1 MKKFD
6 KLTPRTVKTKNNK
19 KIAYKNATELYS
31 KLRSVYYKY
40 CNDITN
46 EEIKVWVKNMILKI
60 YLLKVKDLIKMKKK
74 LNHSQKKLL
83 LKE

>member
-1 MKKFD
+1 M
-6 KLTPRTVKTKNNK
+6 KTKNNK
-19 KIAYKNATELYS
+19 KIAFKNARELYS

-40 CNDITN
+40 YNDITN
-46 EEIKVWVKNMILKI
+46 EEKRVWVKNMILKI

>member
-40 CNDITN
+40 CNDIAN